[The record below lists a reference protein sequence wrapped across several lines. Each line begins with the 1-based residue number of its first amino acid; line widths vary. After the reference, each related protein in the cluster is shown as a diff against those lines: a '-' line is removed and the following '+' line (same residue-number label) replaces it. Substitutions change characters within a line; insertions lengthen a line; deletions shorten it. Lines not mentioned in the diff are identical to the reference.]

1 MHKTGKG
8 GGSHDH
14 LGFSLVE
21 SQTFTSHLTMPACKE
36 RRKERRAREAAV
48 MNDVHRNTMDLLPFN
63 PLTDRQDDLWE
74 AINHHTVTIAVGPSG
89 VGKTLVALHWGLE
102 AIRKNL
108 INKVYYLRSDVG
120 VMHQR
125 GRGALPGTMEEKLVP
140 LVGPVYDNLSVIMRS
155 QGAVEYLLNKKLIEP
170 ILLEDVRGRSFAD
183 SLIIFDE
190 AQNSTIHNVKTVL
203 TRVSINSRV
212 IVTGDTR
219 QIDLEVFSSD
229 NGLLDAYH
237 RLANIEEV
245 ARIRFTREDVVRNSV
260 IGKILSRY
268 EDE

>member
-1 MHKTGKG
+1 MYGKANEG
-8 GGSHDH
+8 GDDRGH
-14 LGFSLVE
+14 LEIVLVE
-21 SQTFTSHLTMPACKE
+21 SQTFVTTLPMPACKE
-36 RRKERRAREAAV
+36 RRKERRAREAA
-48 MNDVHRNTMDLLPFN
+48 MLSDVHRNTMDLLPFN

-102 AIRKNL
+102 ALRKNL
-108 INKVYYLRSDVG
+108 ISKVYYLRSDVG
-120 VMHQR
+120 VMYQR
-125 GRGALPGTMEEKLVP
+125 GRGALPGTMEEKMAP
-140 LVGPVYDNLSVIMRS
+140 LVGPVFDNLSVIMRS
-155 QGAVEYLLNKKLIEP
+155 QGAAEYLVNKKLIEP

-203 TRVSINSRV
+203 TRVSENSRV
-212 IVTGDTR
+212 VVTGDTK
-219 QIDLEVFSSD
+219 QVDLEVFNSD

-237 RLANIEEV
+237 RLANINEV
-245 ARIRFTREDVVRNSV
+245 ARVRFTREDVVRNSV

-268 EDE
+268 ED